1 MVDRNNR
8 GMPAN
13 WLSTISHQP
22 STNLASAARPVLLL
36 ALGFWG
42 LRAGAVSFTLIP
54 SADTS
59 LIEIAPTN
67 NNGGQAWLLS
77 GKIQNDVYRDRAL
90 MKFDFSAL
98 PTNTIILSAVVT
110 LEVTRQ
116 PGDGLANAPFGL
128 YRMLRPWGEGDKV
141 ATTIPGQGLPATA
154 GEATWRHAFFPTNE
168 WTVPGGASGV
178 DFSDIES
185 SFQFIYGTGQS
196 PYRFESTPELVA
208 DVQSWVNNPQS
219 NDGWMLLDDDETTAF
234 TARRFGSREDPNAPP
249 LLEIE
254 YFVPPS
260 IAAASRAGDQFHLN
274 FTAWPGQSYTV
285 EYRDSLSAGVWQT
298 LTNLGLATN
307 ATPVAITDIVNGPQR
322 YYRVVS
328 FQP

>member
-1 MVDRNNR
+1 MRR
-8 GMPAN
+8 ESTL
-13 WLSTISHQP
+13 LSD
-22 STNLASAARPVLLL
+22 SAKGSLFL
-36 ALGFWG
+36 ALGFCA
-42 LRAGAVSFTLIP
+42 LRASAVSLTLIP

-98 PTNTIILSAVVT
+98 PTNATVLAAAVTV
-110 LEVTRQ
+110 EVTRQ
-116 PGDGLANAPFGL
+116 PGDGLASAPFGL
-128 YRMLRPWGEGDKV
+128 YRMLRRWGEGDKV
-141 ATTIPGQGLPATA
+141 ATTVPGQGLPATP
-154 GEATWRHAFFPTNE
+154 GEATWLCSFFPTNA
-168 WTVPGGASGV
+168 WSAPGGASGI
-178 DFSDIES
+178 DFADVES

-208 DVQSWVNNPQS
+208 DVQSWVNSSQS
-219 NDGWMLLDDDETTAF
+219 NYGWMLLCDDEATPF

-254 YFVPPS
+254 YLVPPR
-260 IAAASRAGDQFHLN
+260 IASTQRAGSQLQFN
-274 FTAWPGQSYTV
+274 FTTWPGQSYAV
-285 EYRDSLSAGVWQT
+285 QFRDSFSTGAWQI

-307 ATPVAITDIVNGPQR
+307 ATSVLVADTIAPPR
-322 YYRVVS
+322 RFYRVVS
-328 FQP
+328 Y

>member
-1 MVDRNNR
+1 M
-8 GMPAN
+8 GGTPKG
-13 WLSTISHQP
+13 T
-22 STNLASAARPVLLL
+22 LLL
-36 ALGFWG
+36 ALGLCA
-42 LRAGAVSFTLIP
+42 LRAGAVSITLIP

-90 MKFDFSAL
+90 MKFDFSAI
-98 PTNTIILSAVVT
+98 PTNAIVLSAVVT

-116 PGDGLANAPFGL
+116 PGDGLANSPFGL

-141 ATTIPGQGLPATA
+141 ATTVPGQGVPATP
-154 GEATWRHAFFPTNE
+154 GEATWRHAFYPTNE
-168 WTVPGGASGV
+168 WSAPGGASGV
-178 DFSDIES
+178 DFSDVES

-208 DVQSWVNNPQS
+208 DVQGWVNHPQS
-219 NDGWMLLDDDETTAF
+219 NYGWMLLCNDEATIF

-254 YFVPPS
+254 YLVPPHITS
-260 IAAASRAGDQFHLN
+260 ASRAGDQFHLN
-274 FTAWPGQSYTV
+274 FTPWPGQSYAV
-285 EYRDSLSAGVWQT
+285 EFRDSAWAGVWQT
-298 LTNLGLATN
+298 LTNLGLATD
-307 ATPVAITDIVNGPQR
+307 ATPVLITDTVISPQR
-322 YYRVVS
+322 FYRVVS
-328 FQP
+328 F

>member
-1 MVDRNNR
+1 M
-8 GMPAN
+8 
-13 WLSTISHQP
+13 
-22 STNLASAARPVLLL
+22 L
-36 ALGFWG
+36 ALGSWVLG
-42 LRAGAVSFTLIP
+42 AGAASLTLIP

-77 GKIQNDVYRDRAL
+77 GKIQNDVYRVRAL
-90 MKFDFSAL
+90 MKFDISAL
-98 PTNTIILSAVVT
+98 PTNAVVLSTT
-110 LEVTRQ
+110 LTVEVTRQ

-141 ATTIPGQGLPATA
+141 ATTVPGQGLPATA

-168 WTVPGGASGV
+168 WTLPGGASGV
-178 DFSDIES
+178 DFSEIES

-219 NDGWMLLDDDETTAF
+219 NYGWMLLCDDEATIF
-234 TARRFGSREDPNAPP
+234 TARRFGSREDSAAPP

-254 YFVPPS
+254 YFVPPYITS
-260 IAAASRAGDQFHLN
+260 VSRAGDYFNLS
-274 FTAWPGQSYTV
+274 FTTWPG
-285 EYRDSLSAGVWQT
+285 A
-298 LTNLGLATN
+298 
-307 ATPVAITDIVNGPQR
+307 
-322 YYRVVS
+322 
-328 FQP
+328 

>member
-1 MVDRNNR
+1 M
-8 GMPAN
+8 GGAGK
-13 WLSTISHQP
+13 
-22 STNLASAARPVLLL
+22 PVLLL
-36 ALGFWG
+36 ALAFSIF
-42 LRAGAVSFTLIP
+42 RAEAVSLSLIP

-67 NNGGQAWLLS
+67 NNGAQAWLLS
-77 GKIQNDVYRDRAL
+77 GKIQNDVYRVRAL
-90 MKFDFSAL
+90 MKFDFGAL
-98 PTNTIILSAVVT
+98 PTNAIVLSAKVT
-110 LEVTRQ
+110 IEVTRH

-141 ATTIPGQGLPATA
+141 AITVPGQGLPASP
-154 GEATWRHAFFPTNE
+154 GEATWRHAFFPTNA
-168 WTVPGGASGV
+168 WSVPGGASGV

-208 DVQSWVNNPQS
+208 DVQGWVNNPQI
-219 NDGWMLLDDDETTAF
+219 NYGWMLLCDDETTLF

-254 YFVPPS
+254 YLVPPR
-260 IAAASRAGDQFHLN
+260 IASTQRAGSQFQFN
-274 FTAWPGQSYTV
+274 FTTWPGQGYTV
-285 EYRDSLSAGVWQT
+285 EFLDSLSSGAWQT

-307 ATPVAITDIVNGPQR
+307 VTPVVITAPVIGPR
-322 YYRVVS
+322 RFYRVVS
-328 FQP
+328 F